1 MFQDHKTLL
10 KQREDLN
17 TRDLEL
23 RSAADGLSI
32 SIFNK
37 ADEVE
42 TLVNDI
48 VAALWS
54 IKLLPKPPPPFQAS
68 DFNLSFNRGTDDL
81 DSMLTGADITNG
93 GEMTKK
99 LASYADALRTEKAE
113 LQSQAVK
120 LESELELSANDL
132 EQLRDQVNEIRQE
145 VTVILNEL
153 SSAKQVC
160 PFTRMSACVVL
171 LTWAIGVGRRIESE

>member
-17 TRDLEL
+17 SRDLEL

-54 IKLLPKPPPPFQAS
+54 IKLLPKPPPPFQAT
-68 DFNLSFNRGTDDL
+68 DFNLTFNRGTDDL
-81 DSMLTGADITNG
+81 DSMLIGADVTNG

-160 PFTRMSACVVL
+160 PFARLSVVL
-171 LTWAIGVGRRIESE
+171 LTWP